1 MKKTIFNA
9 ELMRFTNNNVRES
22 AETILEIL
30 PDYFYE
36 VPASSSGKYHPNFSL
51 GEGGLV
57 RHVKAAMQFLED
69 MFENEAFGVFDD
81 YTKDL
86 IRMALLLHDGLK
98 SGLEYGGHTCFDHPV
113 IMSNYIIENMDKL
126 SISEEDARFVARLII
141 THMGPW
147 NKDKQGN
154 VVMPVPETKAELL
167 VHLCDYVVSRKM
179 FSVPSLE
186 NNDSQT
192 LNLTHN

>member
-1 MKKTIFNA
+1 
-9 ELMRFTNNNVRES
+9 
-22 AETILEIL
+22 
-30 PDYFYE
+30 
-36 VPASSSGKYHPNFSL
+36 
-51 GEGGLV
+51 
-57 RHVKAAMQFLED
+57 
-69 MFENEAFGVFDD
+69 
-81 YTKDL
+81 
-86 IRMALLLHDGLK
+86 
-98 SGLEYGGHTCFDHPV
+98 
-113 IMSNYIIENMDKL
+113 MSNYIIENMDKL